1 MCDEAPSV
9 VARLLII
16 ASVIL
21 VIVTLPFSLCLVI
34 KVVQVLTNTALL
46 CMSGLILG
54 IREDCHLPP
63 RAHPDGGSS
72 GPGGVLHH
80 SLCGHL

>member
-1 MCDEAPSV
+1 MFYIAGVCDEAPSV

-34 KVVQVLTNTALL
+34 KVVQVLSCQTFTL
-46 CMSGLILG
+46 
-54 IREDCHLPP
+54 R
-63 RAHPDGGSS
+63 
-72 GPGGVLHH
+72 
-80 SLCGHL
+80 